1 MLNVEN
7 FKNVFL
13 KVLLFAL
20 AGFIFLAS
28 AVAFGHVVFGV
39 LAGAFYI
46 YEIAR
51 I

>member
-7 FKNVFL
+7 AKNMLL
-13 KVLLFAL
+13 KALLLAL
-20 AGFIFLAS
+20 VGFIFLAS
-28 AVAFGHVVFGV
+28 TVAFGNVVFGV

-46 YEIAR
+46 YEVAR